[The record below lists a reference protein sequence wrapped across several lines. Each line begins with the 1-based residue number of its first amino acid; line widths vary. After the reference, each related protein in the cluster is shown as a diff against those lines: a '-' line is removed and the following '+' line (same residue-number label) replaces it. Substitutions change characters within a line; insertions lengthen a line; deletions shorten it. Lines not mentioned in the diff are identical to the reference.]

1 MDECAMGR
9 WSLVRSWGCCG
20 RCIVGADPIVP
31 NPPGAP
37 VPNPVP
43 NCDCVPGAPLTLL
56 LPRKL
61 CVDAGVKLKDGVLAG
76 AAPPNIDGVLA
87 APNSGLLAAGAPN
100 GVLCGAAPKGLAVAP
115 GALCCC
121 CCCCWPNSVVP
132 VFCVCPNRPLVDG
145 WLEPNE
151 NAIVNVCRGL
161 SVLRIPWDVWGEGV
175 VVTSLVR
182 VPN

>member
-161 SVLRIPWDVWGEGV
+161 SVLRIPWDVWGEGA